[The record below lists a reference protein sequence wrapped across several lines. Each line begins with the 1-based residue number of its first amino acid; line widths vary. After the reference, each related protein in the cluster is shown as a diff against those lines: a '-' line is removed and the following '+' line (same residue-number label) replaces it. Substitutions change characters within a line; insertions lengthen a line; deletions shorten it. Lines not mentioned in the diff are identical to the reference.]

1 MMYFKRFAQ
10 LFLIFFLAILI
21 FLAVFETNFTGN
33 VGITFIFATIIA
45 YIFLTLPLVFLTLA
59 KSKKKESIVGT
70 QNEHGDFSRY
80 LQEVPGYVALSTQNS
95 KGITSTTLM
104 SFTQSK
110 RHENILYMV
119 TDRNARKVQ
128 EMKTH
133 PQVSFT
139 SWLNNLEN
147 GARLSSNQVHVELFE
162 EIKENKKLIE
172 AEPHILALHENAA
185 HMTIIQL
192 TCDSIL
198 YENFKEG
205 SKILDFRTSQ

>member
-1 MMYFKRFAQ
+1 
-10 LFLIFFLAILI
+10 
-21 FLAVFETNFTGN
+21 
-33 VGITFIFATIIA
+33 
-45 YIFLTLPLVFLTLA
+45 
-59 KSKKKESIVGT
+59 
-70 QNEHGDFSRY
+70 
-80 LQEVPGYVALSTQNS
+80 
-95 KGITSTTLM
+95 M

-133 PQVSFT
+133 THVSFT
-139 SWLNNLEN
+139 SWFNNLEN

-162 EIKENKKLIE
+162 EINENKKIIE